1 MLKKDNLTIDIEWR
15 LGPDY
20 RCTRESTS
28 KRSGLNS
35 GRNENLTHESGSK
48 LRVTLGS
55 AYWNLTSTLSA
66 SP

>member
-28 KRSGLNS
+28 KP
-35 GRNENLTHESGSK
+35 
-48 LRVTLGS
+48 
-55 AYWNLTSTLSA
+55 LSNTEE
-66 SP
+66 